1 MFHHAPTPRLPA
13 SMHVDRLA
21 SMHVSCLVVP
31 ASLLPPMM
39 RRGNPVC
46 RFQQVTSPSPRVHM
60 HNPKASRLRH
70 VIYPLHATCGRRLLP
85 LYYRRRYVHA
95 ARARKRASALKKQ
108 DTPPYPLPNMQLHF
122 VRSHARAHIHFPLLP
137 LPLTSLHCRPAAK
150 QHQSVHQ

>member
-13 SMHVDRLA
+13 FMHVDRLA

-31 ASLLPPMM
+31 ASLLPPVM

-46 RFQQVTSPSPRVHM
+46 RFQHLTGSPRHFPVCTRTT
-60 HNPKASRLRH
+60 PRRAAYATSFTRCTPLAAAASCRSA
-70 VIYPLHATCGRRLLP
+70 IDDATCTPHGHESER
-85 LYYRRRYVHA
+85 VHA
-95 ARARKRASALKKQ
+95 RSRIH
-108 DTPPYPLPNMQLHF
+108 PFPNTQLHF